1 MIPKNTRSLSRLHR
15 GEQECSAFSACR
27 AALATFDFPIAIT
40 LPSEPIVG
48 ELDLIPQF
56 AADEEI
62 HHTRQPAHQPHAQYP
77 HPHPECP
84 LRRNGRSAHPSL
96 NLL

>member
-1 MIPKNTRSLSRLHR
+1 
-15 GEQECSAFSACR
+15 
-27 AALATFDFPIAIT
+27 LATFDFPIAIR

-62 HHTRQPAHQPHAQYP
+62 HH
-77 HPHPECP
+77 E
-84 LRRNGRSAHPSL
+84 RR
-96 NLL
+96 